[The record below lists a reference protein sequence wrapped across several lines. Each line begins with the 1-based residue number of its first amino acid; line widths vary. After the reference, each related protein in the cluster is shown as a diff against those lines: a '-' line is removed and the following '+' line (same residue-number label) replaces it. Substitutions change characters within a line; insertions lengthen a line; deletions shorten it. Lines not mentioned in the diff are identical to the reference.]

1 MRASEFLLPEEA
13 LLLLLSL
20 ITLFAGP
27 LLFQWLNRSHAVA
40 RTLDRVIVAVLVVLV
55 VVLLIPE
62 IIQPLGLWA
71 LGLVALGYLLPGL
84 LERLVKQAAE
94 TMHLVSLYIAL
105 AGLML
110 HAILDGAGL
119 AGSEFLHHSS
129 LASAII
135 LHRFGMGLML
145 WMIIQPVFGRRAA
158 WMTLFGMAAATVL
171 GFEFSERLL
180 PLAGDTFI
188 TALQAVI
195 IGTII
200 HSLVHRG
207 HVHRH

>member
-1 MRASEFLLPEEA
+1 MRASAFLLPDEA

-27 LLFQWLNRSHAVA
+27 LLFQWLSRSHAVA
-40 RTLDRVIVAVLVVLV
+40 RTLDRVIVAVLIVLV

-71 LGLVALGYLLPGL
+71 IGLVVVGYLLPGL
-84 LERLVKQAAE
+84 LEKLVKQAAE

-119 AGSEFLHHSS
+119 AGSELHHHSS
-129 LASAII
+129 LATAII

-158 WMTLFGMAAATVL
+158 WMTLFGMAAATIL

>member
-1 MRASEFLLPEEA
+1 MRASNFLLPEEA

-27 LLFQWLNRSHAVA
+27 LLFEWLSRSQAVA
-40 RTLDRVIVAVLVVLV
+40 RTLDRVIVAVLIVLV
-55 VVLLIPE
+55 VVFLIPE
-62 IIQPLGLWA
+62 IVTPLGLPA
-71 LGLVALGYLLPGL
+71 VGLVLLGYLLPGL
-84 LERLVKQAAE
+84 LEKVVKQAAE

-105 AGLML
+105 AGLLL

-119 AGSEFLHHSS
+119 AGSDLHQHSS
-129 LASAII
+129 LATAII

-145 WMIIQPVFGRRAA
+145 WMIIQPVFGSRAA
-158 WMTLFGMAAATVL
+158 WMTLFGMAAATIL

-188 TALQAVI
+188 TAVQAVI

-200 HSLVHRG
+200 HSLVHRE